1 MALIKHRLENFK
13 VSCNISCTSL
23 VTRIASKIGVLD
35 DQNVV
40 YISTPHP
47 IIDDYYL
54 VQGHTL
60 KHDDSGNLVFFL
72 LGYTN
77 EFPLPKPELHLYNCR
92 ELTFPPVTQDEAYRK
107 MFLVV

>member
-1 MALIKHRLENFK
+1 
-13 VSCNISCTSL
+13 
-23 VTRIASKIGVLD
+23 VLY

-40 YISTPHP
+40 YISTPRP

-60 KHDDSGNLVFFL
+60 KHDDSGNFVFFL

-77 EFPLPKPELHLYNCR
+77 KFPLPNLKLHLYNCW
-92 ELTFPPVTQDEAYRK
+92 ELTLHLISQENDHRSNVSSRIT
-107 MFLVV
+107 